1 MSMEDELRCERA
13 LGHFYRYLDDRD
25 YARMLALFH
34 LEGIWLRQGET
45 LSSHEKV
52 LHAMERRSPTMVTRH
67 VVSNAIARATT
78 PDRMEV
84 SAYLLFV
91 RHETAAKDG
100 VTQQPLLGLYTCTAE
115 FWKIDGEWLI
125 ARLDAGKPA
134 VNVTL
139 DEKR

>member
-1 MSMEDELRCERA
+1 MSMENEMQCERA
-13 LGHFYRYLDDRD
+13 LGRFYRYLDDRD
-25 YARMLALFH
+25 YAGLLALFH
-34 LEGIWLRQGET
+34 PEGIWMRQGES

-52 LHAMERRSPTMVTRH
+52 LHAMERRSPTMITRH
-67 VVSNAIARATT
+67 VVSNAIAKVTAA
-78 PDRMEV
+78 DRVEV

-100 VTQQPLLGLYTCTAE
+100 IVQQPLLGVYTCNAE
-115 FWKIDGEWLI
+115 FWNTGGEWRI

-134 VNVTL
+134 LTIAL